1 MTLREQILLL
11 IRSKDYKGLS
21 KEELAEFYEL
31 DRGDYEM
38 FFKTLYDMEKEGL
51 LYLSK
56 KGKFLGLDEITSD
69 GVLEGSSGGFAF
81 FIPDNA
87 DEEDVFIPPNSMAGA
102 IHGDRV
108 RIKITKEAQG
118 DNKAEGQVIKLL
130 STVDVEVVGTFVQE
144 GKYYFVEPNNK
155 KYNNDIFI
163 PQKFTAHAKHNDKVV
178 VRLIRRAEKNKN
190 PEGRVIEILGNRF
203 QSGVEVTS
211 IAREFELPYE
221 WPAEVEEEVK
231 NISDNV
237 EEKEL
242 EDRTDFTDIFTVTID
257 GENAKDFDDAI
268 SISKLEDENYKLIV
282 HIADVTNYVKEGS
295 PLDKEAYRRG
305 NSVYLLDRVIPMLPE
320 KLSNGLCSL
329 KPGETRLTHSVEMI
343 IDGKGEVLDYHFY
356 NSFIKSDRRLVYDKV
371 SDFLE
376 KEISMDDEFLEEQLI
391 LMENLRK
398 ILHEKRVRRGALDFN
413 IPESEFELDDKG
425 RIKSIFPRERRI
437 ADAIIEEFMIVC
449 NETVSEH
456 FGYME
461 YPFLYRVHE
470 EPALDKVEAFKNLT
484 APLGYT
490 IKGKDIHA
498 KDFQALLNEVK
509 DKPEERLISTLLLR
523 TMKKARYSA
532 DRQKHFGLASSF
544 YSHFTAPIRRY
555 ADLVIHRVF
564 NAAVENKLPIDNF
577 QENYNHLTEVALH
590 VSETERQAEEAERAV
605 EDYMKTEYMKELKG
619 RNFKGIIS
627 SLTSYGIYVE
637 LENTVEG
644 LASFRNQR
652 DDYYSYDSENHIV
665 FGEKTGKVVKIGMEV
680 KVTVLGVDEIRN
692 EIDFEI
698 IEWW

>member
-11 IRSKDYKGLS
+11 IRSKDYKGLN
-21 KEELAEFYEL
+21 KEELADFYEL
-31 DRGDYEM
+31 EKADYEI

-56 KGKFLGLDEITSD
+56 KGKFLSLDEEVSD
-69 GVLEGSSGGFAF
+69 GTLEGSSGGFAF

-87 DEEDVFIPPNSMAGA
+87 DEDDVFIPPTGMAGA

-108 RIKITKEAQG
+108 RIKVTKEAQG
-118 DNKAEGQVIKLL
+118 GNKAEGQVIKIL
-130 STVDVEVVGTFVQE
+130 SMVDIELVGTFVKE
-144 GKYYFVEPNNK
+144 GKYSFVEPNNK
-155 KYNNDIFI
+155 KYNKDVFI
-163 PQKFTAHAKHNDKVV
+163 PEKFTGHAKHNDKVV
-178 VRLIRRAEKNKN
+178 VRLIKRAQRNRN
-190 PEGRVIEILGNRF
+190 PEGRVMEVLGNRF
-203 QSGVEVTS
+203 KSGVEVTS

-221 WPAEVEEEVK
+221 WPAEVEESVR
-231 NISDNV
+231 NIPEDV
-237 EEKEL
+237 QEKDL
-242 EDRTDFTDIFTVTID
+242 EGRTDFTDIFTVTID

-268 SISKLEDENYKLIV
+268 SISKEDDGRYKLLV

-295 PLDKEAYRRG
+295 PIDKEAYKRG

-329 KPGETRLTHSVEMI
+329 KPGEIRLSHSVEMT
-343 IDGKGEVLDYHFY
+343 IDDRGEVKDYHFY
-356 NSFIKSDRRLVYDKV
+356 KSFIKSNRRLVYDKV

-376 KEISMDDEFLEEQLI
+376 NEIPMGDDFLEEQI
-391 LMENLRK
+391 THMEELRQ

-413 IPESEFELDDKG
+413 IPESEFDLDSNG
-425 RIKSIFPRERRI
+425 RISAIFPRERRI
-437 ADAIIEEFMIVC
+437 ADSIIEEFMIVC

-470 EPALDKVEAFKNLT
+470 EPALDKVETFKNLT

-532 DRQKHFGLASSF
+532 DRQKHFGLASEF

-555 ADLVIHRVF
+555 ADLVIHRIF
-564 NAAVENKLPIDNF
+564 EAAVNNKLPMENF
-577 QENYNHLTEVALH
+577 QRDYDYLTEVALH
-590 VSETERQAEEAERAV
+590 VSETEREAEEAERAV
-605 EDYMKTEYMKELKG
+605 EDYMKTEYMKELTG

-665 FGEKTGKVVKIGMEV
+665 YGEKTKRAIKIGMEV

-698 IEWW
+698 IEW